1 MHSKFYVHRKKV
13 RDYFRAVSKA
23 FCCVVIV
30 LCTFACYNFWLVE
43 NAIDHF
49 RDRMH
54 TAVRNI

>member
-1 MHSKFYVHRKKV
+1 MHSKFYIHRKKV

-30 LCTFACYNFWLVE
+30 LCTCCLLVE